1 MERRLVAIVFLLAL
15 GALLTQIGVW
25 MLSGHDTNQDF
36 VGPPRSDYTL
46 TNFTIDALDA
56 DGQHSFTI
64 DGPRLARKE
73 DDGSIFITAPNYE
86 ILDNS
91 GNTWKGTSESAW
103 VNKDG
108 TVMRLEGKVDMHR
121 LPTEKVDPVQL
132 LTSDLTVTTTPKGKK
147 GDAPQPKEKHLET
160 AALATVI
167 DPNHV
172 AHGIGMKADLAGLKE
187 LEFLSD
193 VHWIVQ
199 PSGQTNVAH

>member
-1 MERRLVAIVFLLAL
+1 MERRVIAIIFLLAL

-25 MLSGHDTNQDF
+25 MLVGHDQNQEF

-46 TNFTIDALDA
+46 TNFSVDALDA
-56 DGQHSFTI
+56 EGQHSFTI
-64 DGPRLARKE
+64 VAPRLARKE
-73 DDGSIFITAPNYE
+73 DDGSIFVTAPDYD
-86 ILDNS
+86 IIDNS
-91 GNTWKGTSESAW
+91 GNVWKGTSESAW
-103 VNKDG
+103 INKDG
-108 TVMRLEGKVDMHR
+108 SVMRLEGKVDMHR
-121 LPTEKVDPVQL
+121 LPTEKVDPVRL

-147 GDAPQPKEKHLET
+147 GDAPQPKQKRMET

-172 AHGIGMKADLAGLKE
+172 AHGIGMKANLEGLKE

-199 PSGQTNVAH
+199 PSSTAHATN